1 MSPVAPDP
9 KVSGSLHARATTKN
23 RRNCLGRQ
31 ARRSGSAVRGA
42 CVGVKARVWRQPDG
56 VRRPHA
62 LGMGARTWK
71 RVAAGTPARRAS
83 HRPRSTPTAGWRAS
97 CCERAGRAGCE
108 TVRDTC
114 DSLDTGLSVQRRTS
128 RQGGRSSPT
137 TLNVVR
143 STLALTATRSD
154 RLTPWVNLF
163 GEGDCCMAILVAGH
177 PAWPHRGTCSNRLVG
192 KMRFAA
198 ASAWVRD

>member
-9 KVSGSLHARATTKN
+9 EVSGSLHARATTKN

-42 CVGVKARVWRQPDG
+42 CAGVKDRVWRQPDG
-56 VRRPHA
+56 VRRPQA
-62 LGMGARTWK
+62 FDKGARTWK
-71 RVAAGTPARRAS
+71 RVAAGTPTRRAS

-177 PAWPHRGTCSNRLVG
+177 PAGPHRGTCSNRLVG

>member
-31 ARRSGSAVRGA
+31 ARRSGSGVRGA
-42 CVGVKARVWRQPDG
+42 RVGLKDRVWRQPDG
-56 VRRPHA
+56 VRRPQAH
-62 LGMGARTWK
+62 GMGSWTWK
-71 RVAAGTPARRAS
+71 GVAAGTPARRAS
-83 HRPRSTPTAGWRAS
+83 HRPGSTPTAGRRAS
-97 CCERAGRAGCE
+97 CCKRAERAGCE
-108 TVRDTC
+108 TVLDTC
-114 DSLDTGLSVQRRTS
+114 DSLDTGLSVRHRTS
-128 RQGGRSSPT
+128 RRSGRWGPT

-143 STLALTATRSD
+143 STLALTATGPD
-154 RLTPWVNLF
+154 KFTPWVNLF
-163 GEGDCCMAILVAGH
+163 RQGDCCMAILVAGH
-177 PAWPHRGTCSNRLVG
+177 PAGPHRGTCSNRLVG

>member
-9 KVSGSLHARATTKN
+9 EVSGSLHARATTKN
-23 RRNCLGRQ
+23 RRNCLGCQ
-31 ARRSGSAVRGA
+31 PCRSGAAIRGA
-42 CVGVKARVWRQPDG
+42 RVGVKARVWRQPDG
-56 VRRPHA
+56 VRGPHA
-62 LGMGARTWK
+62 LGMGARTWE

-154 RLTPWVNLF
+154 RFTPWVSLF

-177 PAWPHRGTCSNRLVG
+177 PAGPHRGTCSNRLVG

>member
-9 KVSGSLHARATTKN
+9 EVSGSLHARATTKN

-62 LGMGARTWK
+62 LGMGARTWE
-71 RVAAGTPARRAS
+71 RVAAGTSARRAS

-97 CCERAGRAGCE
+97 CCERVGRAGCE

-154 RLTPWVNLF
+154 RITPWVNLF
-163 GEGDCCMAILVAGH
+163 GRATA
-177 PAWPHRGTCSNRLVG
+177 AWPYWWRDTPPGPIVAP
-192 KMRFAA
+192 AA
-198 ASAWVRD
+198 TGSSVKCGLLRQAPG

>member
-31 ARRSGSAVRGA
+31 ARQSGSDVRGA
-42 CVGVKARVWRQPDG
+42 CAGVKDRVWRQPDG
-56 VRRPHA
+56 VRRLHA

-71 RVAAGTPARRAS
+71 GVAAWTPTRRAS

-97 CCERAGRAGCE
+97 CCERVERAVCE

-114 DSLDTGLSVQRRTS
+114 DSLDTGLSVRH
-128 RQGGRSSPT
+128 RQ
-137 TLNVVR
+137 
-143 STLALTATRSD
+143 A
-154 RLTPWVNLF
+154 
-163 GEGDCCMAILVAGH
+163 GEAGAGAQQ
-177 PAWPHRGTCSNRLVG
+177 P
-192 KMRFAA
+192 
-198 ASAWVRD
+198 